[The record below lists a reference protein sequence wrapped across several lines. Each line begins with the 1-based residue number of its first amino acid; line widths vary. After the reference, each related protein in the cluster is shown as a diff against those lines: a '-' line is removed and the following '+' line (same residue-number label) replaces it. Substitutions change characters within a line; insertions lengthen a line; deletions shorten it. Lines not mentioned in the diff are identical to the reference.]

1 MNRFFT
7 PESANKKLPELRKM
21 LVDIAALRKRLNG
34 TTFGSVNE
42 RRSILDSIAVNSSK
56 ISELGIELK
65 DLDAGL
71 VDFPAMRFDE
81 PVYLCWKL
89 GEPEVLY
96 WHEMHEG
103 FRGRK
108 LLRPEAAQVR

>member
-21 LVDIAALRKRLNG
+21 LTDVAALRKRLNVA
-34 TTFGSVNE
+34 TFASINE
-42 RRSILDSIAVNSSK
+42 KRRILDSIAVQSSK
-56 ISELGIELK
+56 IAELGIELK
-65 DLDAGL
+65 DFDLGL

-96 WHEMHEG
+96 WHGTHEG